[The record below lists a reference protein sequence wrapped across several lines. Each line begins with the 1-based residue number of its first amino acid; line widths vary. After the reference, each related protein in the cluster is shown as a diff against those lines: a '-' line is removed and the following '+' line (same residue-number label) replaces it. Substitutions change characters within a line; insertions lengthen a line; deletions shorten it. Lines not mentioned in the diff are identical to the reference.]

1 MKLLGI
7 ESSRIIYL
15 MQALRPLGQ
24 VYIPDAIAKVKERYF
39 FVKVPNPD
47 AALPLSFSIGKF
59 RDAQIAEFS
68 IYNDGFIVSSSSNT
82 DLLDAFVEDLLGW
95 AAKELSIEP
104 LTGTTPENF
113 YESSI
118 IVKADS
124 DLTGSTITG
133 LDVGHVVAPA
143 MRAAN
148 INAPLRLSGVV
159 FDFDS
164 KDFQG
169 KRKPFRL
176 IIDHRINVPF
186 SENIFYSQAPFR
198 TDDHLNILAQFERVA
213 LSK

>member
-24 VYIPDAIAKVKERYF
+24 VYIPDAIAKVRERYS

-47 AALPLSFSIGKF
+47 QALPLSFSIGKF

-68 IYNDGFIVSSSSNT
+68 IYNDGFIVSSRSNT
-82 DLLDAFVEDLLGW
+82 DLLDAFIEDLLTW
-95 AAKELSIEP
+95 AANELSIEQ
-104 LTGTTPENF
+104 LTGTTTEKF

-118 IVKADS
+118 LVKAET
-124 DLTGSTITG
+124 DLTGTVISG
-133 LDVGHVVAPA
+133 LDVDHVVAPA
-143 MRAAN
+143 MSAAN
-148 INAPLRLSGVV
+148 ISAPLKLTGMI

-164 KDFQG
+164 KDFLG

-176 IIDHRINVPF
+176 VVDRRINVPF
-186 SENIFYSQAPFR
+186 SENIFFSQAPFR
-198 TDDHLNILAQFERVA
+198 TDDHLHVLTEFERAA
-213 LSK
+213 LTK